1 MNPLSKEEQEQ
12 FDRATNCGICEKPF
26 GVGESKAKDHDHLT
40 GKFRFAAH
48 LNCNLNYKLPG
59 FIPIIS
65 HNMAGYDSHMF
76 IRELFSDKSNVD
88 VLAQSKEKYISFT
101 KHLHVGNYRKFELMR
116 QKGVFPYN
124 FVDSLDKLDY
134 DRLPSKREFFDKLN
148 DEAISELDYRRAHKV
163 WDLFN
168 CQCLGEY
175 SDIYLRS
182 DVLLL
187 CDIFQNFRNICFETY
202 KLDPAQYFT
211 APGLAWDAM
220 LKLTKVN
227 LELLTDID
235 MIHMLKKGIRGGIS
249 QCTER
254 KHIANNMFLPNYNS
268 EEPSSFITYLD
279 ATNLYGH
286 SMSQPLPTGG
296 FTWVNESGI
305 KNFDVMEVSD
315 ESRYGFILEV
325 DVDYPEELHDKH
337 TDLPFL
343 AENIVPPNS
352 KSKLKKLIPNLY
364 NKRNYVIHY
373 KTLQQAI
380 KNGLILK
387 KIHRVL
393 KFEQSRWLKQYIDLN
408 TQMRNRTSNKLEKDF
423 YKLMNNSVF
432 GKTMENVDNRKDI
445 KLCTHW
451 ENIGQ
456 KTGASSLIA
465 QPHFKT
471 CSIFSENLVA
481 IHLGKQSV
489 MYNKPIYI
497 GFSILELS
505 KTVLYG
511 FYYDVIK
518 KHFEDKASL
527 LYTDTDSLI
536 LKIYTDNFYKFIGE
550 NLDEFDR
557 SNYKPGNKFNVPI
570 NLSVLGKMKDE
581 FPADPIVCFYGT
593 GAKAYYVKSV
603 SDEIKKAKG
612 VKKNVI
618 KKHLTIDDY
627 STVVEKGGV
636 LLRKMSTFT
645 TTLHDMFTEMKNKV
659 ALSHKDDKRYIIPNT
674 CKTLAWGHSD
684 IPFYETSPTQ
694 NLEYL
699 LRAYD
704 ELCGN
709 DV

>member
-1 MNPLSKEEQEQ
+1 
-12 FDRATNCGICEKPF
+12 
-26 GVGESKAKDHDHLT
+26 
-40 GKFRFAAH
+40 
-48 LNCNLNYKLPG
+48 
-59 FIPIIS
+59 
-65 HNMAGYDSHMF
+65 MF

-101 KHLHVGNYRKFELMR
+101 KHLHVGNYVDKDGISKRRMLKLRFIDSFKFMASSLQALGGNLNPDLFFETKKHFPDQRKFELMR

-134 DRLPSKREFFDKLN
+134 DRLPSKREFYDKLN
-148 DEAISELDYRRAHKV
+148 DEAVSELDYRRAQKV

-168 CQCLGEY
+168 CQSLGEY
-175 SDIYLRS
+175 SDIYLKS

-187 CDIFQNFRNICFETY
+187 CDIFQNFRKICFETY

-235 MIHMLKKGIRGGIS
+235 MIYMLKKGIRGGIS

-296 FTWVNESGI
+296 FTWVNESDI

-408 TQMRNRTSNKLEKDF
+408 TQMRNRASNKFEKDF

-471 CSIFSENLVA
+471 
-481 IHLGKQSV
+481 Q
-489 MYNKPIYI
+489 
-497 GFSILELS
+497 
-505 KTVLYG
+505 
-511 FYYDVIK
+511 
-518 KHFEDKASL
+518 
-527 LYTDTDSLI
+527 
-536 LKIYTDNFYKFIGE
+536 
-550 NLDEFDR
+550 
-557 SNYKPGNKFNVPI
+557 
-570 NLSVLGKMKDE
+570 
-581 FPADPIVCFYGT
+581 
-593 GAKAYYVKSV
+593 
-603 SDEIKKAKG
+603 
-612 VKKNVI
+612 
-618 KKHLTIDDY
+618 
-627 STVVEKGGV
+627 KGGV

-645 TTLHDMFTEMKNKV
+645 TTLHDMFTEMKDKV

>member
-1 MNPLSKEEQEQ
+1 
-12 FDRATNCGICEKPF
+12 
-26 GVGESKAKDHDHLT
+26 
-40 GKFRFAAH
+40 
-48 LNCNLNYKLPG
+48 
-59 FIPIIS
+59 
-65 HNMAGYDSHMF
+65 
-76 IRELFSDKSNVD
+76 
-88 VLAQSKEKYISFT
+88 
-101 KHLHVGNYRKFELMR
+101 
-116 QKGVFPYN
+116 
-124 FVDSLDKLDY
+124 
-134 DRLPSKREFFDKLN
+134 
-148 DEAISELDYRRAHKV
+148 
-163 WDLFN
+163 
-168 CQCLGEY
+168 
-175 SDIYLRS
+175 
-182 DVLLL
+182 
-187 CDIFQNFRNICFETY
+187 
-202 KLDPAQYFT
+202 
-211 APGLAWDAM
+211 
-220 LKLTKVN
+220 
-227 LELLTDID
+227 
-235 MIHMLKKGIRGGIS
+235 
-249 QCTER
+249 
-254 KHIANNMFLPNYNS
+254 MFLPNYNS
-268 EEPSSFITYLD
+268 EEPSSFIAYLD

-296 FTWVNESGI
+296 FTWVNESDI

-315 ESRYGFILEV
+315 ESRYGFVLEV
-325 DVDYPEELHDKH
+325 DVDYPVELHDKH

-343 AENIVPPNS
+343 AENTVPPNS
-352 KSKLKKLIPNLY
+352 KSKLEKLIPNLY
-364 NKRNYVIHY
+364 NKRNYIVHY
-373 KTLQQAI
+373 KTLQQAV

-387 KIHRVL
+387 KIHQVL

-408 TQMRNRTSNKLEKDF
+408 TQMRNNASNKFEKDF
-423 YKLMNNSVF
+423 YKLMNNAVF

-445 KLCTHW
+445 RLSTHW
-451 ENIGQ
+451 ENIG
-456 KTGASSLIA
+456 KKLGASSLIA

-489 MYNKPIYI
+489 LYCKPIYI
-497 GFSILELS
+497 GFCILELS

-527 LYTDTDSLI
+527 LYTDTDITDSLI

-550 NLDEFDR
+550 NLDEFDT

-593 GAKAYYVKSV
+593 GAKAYYVKSL
-603 SDEIKKAKG
+603 SDELKKAKG

-618 KKHLTIDDY
+618 RKHITVDDY
-627 STVVEKGGV
+627 SSIVEKGGV
-636 LLRKMSTFT
+636 ILRKMSTFM
-645 TTLHDMFTEMKNKV
+645 TTLHDMFTEIKNKV
-659 ALSHKDDKRYIIPNT
+659 HYLT
-674 CKTLAWGHSD
+674 KTTKAWGHSD

>member
-1 MNPLSKEEQEQ
+1 
-12 FDRATNCGICEKPF
+12 
-26 GVGESKAKDHDHLT
+26 
-40 GKFRFAAH
+40 
-48 LNCNLNYKLPG
+48 
-59 FIPIIS
+59 
-65 HNMAGYDSHMF
+65 
-76 IRELFSDKSNVD
+76 
-88 VLAQSKEKYISFT
+88 
-101 KHLHVGNYRKFELMR
+101 
-116 QKGVFPYN
+116 
-124 FVDSLDKLDY
+124 
-134 DRLPSKREFFDKLN
+134 
-148 DEAISELDYRRAHKV
+148 
-163 WDLFN
+163 
-168 CQCLGEY
+168 
-175 SDIYLRS
+175 
-182 DVLLL
+182 
-187 CDIFQNFRNICFETY
+187 
-202 KLDPAQYFT
+202 
-211 APGLAWDAM
+211 
-220 LKLTKVN
+220 
-227 LELLTDID
+227 
-235 MIHMLKKGIRGGIS
+235 
-249 QCTER
+249 
-254 KHIANNMFLPNYNS
+254 
-268 EEPSSFITYLD
+268 
-279 ATNLYGH
+279 
-286 SMSQPLPTGG
+286 
-296 FTWVNESGI
+296 
-305 KNFDVMEVSD
+305 MEVSAD
-315 ESRYGFILEV
+315 NRYGFILEV

-364 NKRNYVIHY
+364 NKSNYIVHY
-373 KTLQQAI
+373 RTLQQAI

-393 KFEQSRWLKQYIDLN
+393 KFEQSRWPKQYIDLN
-408 TQMRNRTSNKLEKDF
+408 TQMRNRASNKFEKDF

-451 ENIGQ
+451 ENI
-456 KTGASSLIA
+456 
-465 QPHFKT
+465 
-471 CSIFSENLVA
+471 
-481 IHLGKQSV
+481 
-489 MYNKPIYI
+489 
-497 GFSILELS
+497 ELS

-511 FYYDVIK
+511 FYYYVIEK
-518 KHFEDKASL
+518 YFEDKASL

-550 NLDEFDR
+550 NMDEFDT
-557 SNYKPGNKFNVPI
+557 SNYKPGNKFNLPI

-581 FPADPIVCFYGT
+581 FPADPIVCFNGT

-627 STVVEKGGV
+627 STVEKGGV

-645 TTLHDMFTEMKNKV
+645 TTLHDMFTEIKNKV